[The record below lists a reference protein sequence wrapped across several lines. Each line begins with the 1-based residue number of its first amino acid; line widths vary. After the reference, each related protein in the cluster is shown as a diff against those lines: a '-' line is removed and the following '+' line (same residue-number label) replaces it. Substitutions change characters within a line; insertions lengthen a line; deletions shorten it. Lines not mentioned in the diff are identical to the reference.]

1 MGSSEFTGALAPG
14 TKLLE
19 YEVIKLLG
27 RPGGFG
33 MTYLAVDVHLGKS
46 VALKEYLPV
55 DYAVRAEGNSVSL
68 RSRQDRDAFEWGRAA
83 FLREARVL
91 ARFKHR
97 NVVSVHRFFEA
108 NGTAYIV
115 MEYVQGETLGE
126 RFLREG
132 QIEQEALCQ
141 LLLPIFDGLA
151 HVHAEGVLHR
161 DVKPDNIV
169 ITTAGVPVLID
180 FGAARNELGNRSR
193 SAMNAY
199 TTGYAPIE
207 QYSDHHLQ
215 GPWTDIYA
223 LGAIAYRAIAGR
235 KPLDA
240 IARMTGAHMASADEL
255 GAGRYTPE
263 FLQAVNWALQIK
275 PADRP
280 TDLAQWREAI
290 LRGGMV
296 GPAPQ
301 SSAPAVDGALDFD
314 LDDVGDDATVMA
326 PGPTASSRAVAVPS
340 DRALDQTIHA
350 YLSPEERA
358 RTSGRSRPSAPPLR
372 ATRGAATRR
381 PDHPADDAVALLQR
395 GLVPLL
401 ALPRPAR
408 FAVAGGVLLVLA
420 VVVWALIPDSE
431 PVPTPVVAAL
441 PPAMPEPLPTQVEA
455 LPASDPVA
463 PAVPLPKPK
472 PPRGK
477 PAESSA
483 PVARPQPWTEPSN
496 KPESTPV
503 AIPTAPVASPTVTAV
518 LTPTPPP
525 VFEVTAPPPVPEPM
539 PVVET
544 AMVSPIPEASPTRT
558 LIDGLQE
565 QLKGPW
571 RAENKMSAS
580 LDSAG
585 CKVEIERVWDLRF
598 NGLATDRRH
607 LEGRFLVESMIR
619 GEAQDGCEAFKVKV
633 NERGTFSSDDERSD
647 AVLLILHSFGCI
659 GVDCDKVRDLPLFR
673 SGKTEAS
680 VNFPLPPKYL
690 RFAREGEDLVFRNG
704 R

>member
-1 MGSSEFTGALAPG
+1 MGSSEFAGALAPG

-55 DYAVRAEGNSVSL
+55 DYAVRAESNSVSL

-97 NVVSVHRFFEA
+97 NVVGVHRFFES

-126 RFLREG
+126 RLLREG
-132 QIEQEALCQ
+132 QVEQEALCQ
-141 LLLPIFDGLA
+141 LLLPIVDGLA
-151 HVHAEGVLHR
+151 HVHSEGVLHR

-207 QYSDHHLQ
+207 QYSDHNSQ

-240 IARMTGAHMASADEL
+240 IARMTGAHMPAAGEL

-263 FLQAVNWALQIK
+263 FLQAVDWALQIK
-275 PADRP
+275 PSDRP
-280 TDLAQWREAI
+280 ANLAQWREAI
-290 LRGGMV
+290 LRGGTV
-296 GPAPQ
+296 GPA
-301 SSAPAVDGALDFD
+301 SKLGALASDGALDFD
-314 LDDVGDDATVMA
+314 LDDGGDDATVMA
-326 PGPTASSRAVAVPS
+326 QSPTGSSRAVAVLS
-340 DRALDQTIHA
+340 DHALDQTIHA
-350 YLSPEERA
+350 YLSPGERA
-358 RTSGRSRPSAPPLR
+358 RTASSSRPSAEPLR
-372 ATRGAATRR
+372 ATRGTARR
-381 PDHPADDAVALLQR
+381 ADHPAGD
-395 GLVPLL
+395 PLATVL
-401 ALPRPAR
+401 RCLPPVFVLPRPAQL
-408 FAVAGGVLLVLA
+408 AVAGGLLLLIGFL
-420 VVVWALIPDSE
+420 VWAVLPDSE
-431 PVPTPVVAAL
+431 PASAPVMTAM
-441 PPAMPEPLPTQVEA
+441 PPAMPEPLPQQVEV
-455 LPASDPVA
+455 LPPPPDPMTPVA
-463 PAVPLPKPK
+463 HLPEPQIAQ
-472 PPRGK
+472 PVGR
-477 PAESSA
+477 SA
-483 PVARPQPWTEPSN
+483 PVARPEPRQAP
-496 KPESTPV
+496 KPATVP
-503 AIPTAPVASPTVTAV
+503 PTLASPMVTV

-525 VFEVTAPPPVPEPM
+525 VFEVTAPPPAMEPVP
-539 PVVET
+539 ET
-544 AMVSPIPEASPTRT
+544 AMVTPASSISESSSTRT
-558 LIDGLQE
+558 LIDELQG

-571 RAENKMSAS
+571 RAENAVTAS
-580 LDSAG
+580 LGSAG
-585 CKVEIERVWDLRF
+585 CKVQIERIWDLRF
-598 NGLATDRRH
+598 NTLTMDRRH
-607 LEGRFLVESMIR
+607 LEGRFLVESTIR
-619 GEAQDGCEAFKVKV
+619 AEAQDGCSAFKVKV

-647 AVLLILHSFGCI
+647 ALLLILHSFGCI
-659 GVDCDKVRDLPLFR
+659 GVDCDKVRDLPMFR
-673 SGKTEAS
+673 SGKTEAA

-690 RFAREGEDLVFRNG
+690 RVAREGEELVFRNG